1 MEDLFPLL
9 IFLVIIAV
17 NAIKFF
23 AGKSTPKKPAA
34 QPGGA
39 PPKRPTSSIEAFFER
54 LAEQVEPKQTELPD
68 WPENLDRP
76 DYAQEMEEFEH
87 ARIEEP
93 EEEQPAAIVPVT
105 PPAPAPRVRIRAAG
119 TGLRIQGRKN
129 LKQAMLAHIVFS
141 PPRALDP
148 AFKNTLAK

>member
-23 AGKSTPKKPAA
+23 AGKSKPNKPAA
-34 QPGGA
+34 QPGEA
-39 PPKRPTSSIEAFFER
+39 PPKRPASSIEAFFES
-54 LAEQVEPKQTELPD
+54 LAEQVAPKPTELPD
-68 WPENLDRP
+68 WPEDRERP
-76 DYAQEMEEFEH
+76 DYAQEMDEFEH
-87 ARIEEP
+87 ARTEET
-93 EEEQPAAIVPVT
+93 AAIVPQPSP
-105 PPAPAPRVRIRAAG
+105 PPAPSPRIRIRS
-119 TGLRIQGRKN
+119 TGPSLQIQGRKN
-129 LKQAMLAHIVFS
+129 LKRAMLAHIVFS